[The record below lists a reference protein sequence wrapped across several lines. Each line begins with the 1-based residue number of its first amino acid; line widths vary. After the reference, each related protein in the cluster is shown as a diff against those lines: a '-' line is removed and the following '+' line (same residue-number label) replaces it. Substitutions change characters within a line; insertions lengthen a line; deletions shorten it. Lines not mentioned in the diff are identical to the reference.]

1 MPLRAGLAA
10 SSVERYACHR
20 VVRSAREVLPDEV
33 GGVEGLRFAGVGPE
47 PGAAL
52 LRPMI
57 VGVHRRFVV
66 GALLAGIWILAS
78 CDGTGSTSTSED
90 GTGVAAVS
98 TTEVATPATTQL
110 ALEGS
115 SPDLTLVSAV
125 PLPAAVATPAQ
136 VRTGGEI
143 TVTAFCTDPRDPDM
157 WFDDY
162 ETNHVLVKLAPN
174 GVETEAG
181 AEHAVTVTVPYYLE
195 PGRHA
200 AAISC
205 SEGSPAPAPAVF
217 EVLPSSNGFAE
228 LWEPIRTPWLEAER
242 SPGAEP
248 PASTGDDRSVVALE
262 PGETVTV
269 HALCDSGI
277 PETGARIVLWASLAP
292 TEYDPSFEYDPDVPF
307 VVEFPVDSSGYDRV
321 DSGVVISAEVAPDDV
336 FRYSDTQGA
345 NVAASCVPT
354 PTPFTPVTESDDPPA
369 VTLGRTDW

>member
-1 MPLRAGLAA
+1 MAA

-33 GGVEGLRFAGVGPE
+33 GSVAGLLFAGVGQE
-47 PGAAL
+47 PGEVL

-57 VGVHRRFVV
+57 VGTHRRFVV
-66 GALLAGIWILAS
+66 GALLAGILVVAS
-78 CDGTGSTSTSED
+78 CDGTGSVSTSTSVP

-98 TTEVATPATTQL
+98 TTEVVEVSTTEVATPATTVL

-115 SPDLTLVSAV
+115 SPDVTVVSAV
-125 PLPAAVATPAQ
+125 PLPAPVATPAQ
-136 VRTGGEI
+136 VRTGDEM

-157 WFDDY
+157 WFDGY
-162 ETNHVLVKLAPN
+162 EANHLLVKLAPN

-205 SEGSPAPAPAVF
+205 SEGSPAEF
-217 EVLPSSNGFAE
+217 EVLPSSNGFDE
-228 LWEPIRTPWLEAER
+228 LREPIRMPWLQADR

-248 PASTGDDRSVVALE
+248 PASTRNDRSVVALE

-292 TEYDPSFEYDPDVPF
+292 MEYEPSFEYDPDVPF
-307 VVEFPVDSSGYDRV
+307 VVEYPVDSSGYDRV

-336 FRYSDTQGA
+336 FSDSEGA
-345 NVAASCVPT
+345 NLAALCVPT

-369 VTLGRTDW
+369 VRLGRTDW

>member
-1 MPLRAGLAA
+1 M
-10 SSVERYACHR
+10 
-20 VVRSAREVLPDEV
+20 LPDEV
-33 GGVEGLRFAGVGPE
+33 GSATGLLFAGVGQE
-47 PGAAL
+47 PGVVL

-57 VGVHRRFVV
+57 VGMHRRFVV
-66 GALLAGIWILAS
+66 GALSAGILIVAS
-78 CDGTGSTSTSED
+78 CDGTGSTSTSAP
-90 GTGVAAVS
+90 GTGAAAVSTTEVAEVS
-98 TTEVATPATTQL
+98 TTEVATPATTEL
-110 ALEGS
+110 ALEGF
-115 SPDLTLVSAV
+115 SPDVTVVFAV

-136 VRTGGEI
+136 VRTGDEI
-143 TVTAFCTDPRDPDM
+143 TVTAFCTDPRDPDL

-162 ETNHVLVKLAPN
+162 EANHLLVKLAPN
-174 GVETEAG
+174 GVETDAG

-195 PGRHA
+195 PGQHA

-228 LWEPIRTPWLEAER
+228 LWEPIRTPWLQAER
-242 SPGAEP
+242 PPGAEP
-248 PASTGDDRSVVALE
+248 PASTGSDRSVVALE

-292 TEYDPSFEYDPDVPF
+292 MEYDPSFEYDPDVPF